1 MSNIICHTTAK
12 SAAHDIMR
20 AITRYAT
27 LTLNTNKTN
36 NAGYTIYDFKD
47 GWVSDMGN
55 TIEVNFSK
63 GNTYTIIADIEPKK
77 EPQPSLALPEG
88 MDRASA
94 VATLNV
100 ALAECCCRSGR
111 LFDSLEKELAEN
123 GTSGSL
129 DAYMEAMG
137 HTVALHKIIKANG

>member
-1 MSNIICHTTAK
+1 MSNIICHTTTI
-12 SAAHDIMR
+12 SEAHDIMR

-27 LTLNTNKTN
+27 LTKNADKSS

-47 GWVSDMGN
+47 GWVSDMEHKL
-55 TIEVNFSK
+55 EVNFANGS
-63 GNTYTIIADIEPKK
+63 TYTIIADHESRK
-77 EPQPSLALPEG
+77 EPQPFLALPEG

-94 VATLNV
+94 VSTLNV
-100 ALAECCCRSGR
+100 ALAECCTRSGR